1 VADLPSAVDQDEL
14 DAAVEEAFN
23 GGGEERVRAFL
34 IVYGGAVVYERYSP
48 NPDDGRDLIG
58 PSYSVSKSVLSTFV
72 GILVR
77 DGLLDIHA
85 PASVAEWHVDPDD
98 PRAAITVEHMLHM
111 ATGIPWI
118 EDPGQGSTPGDTG
131 SNLGEMG
138 NYPDRSAYAASLEL
152 VDAPGTVFNYSS
164 GTSMVLARVFGDLV
178 GSGRDGIRAFMD
190 QELLDRIGMTSVATE
205 FDQAGHWIGAHSAD
219 ATARDFARLGLL
231 YLRGGVW
238 DGETIIP
245 RSWVEYSWTPSPASA
260 EYGAHWWLDPS
271 RPGVASAIGAF
282 GQFIVVDPAHDLVVV
297 QLSELPWE
305 GDRSLVDHV
314 LDTFAEVVP
323 ES

>member
-48 NPDDGRDLIG
+48 NPADGPDLIG
-58 PSYSVSKSVLSTFV
+58 PSYSVSKSVLSTFI

-77 DGLLDIHA
+77 DGLMDIHA
-85 PASVAEWHVDPDD
+85 PASVAEWHSDPGD

-111 ATGIPWI
+111 ATGIPWN
-118 EDPGQGSTPGDTG
+118 EELGG
-131 SNLGEMG
+131 NLGEMG

-178 GSGRDGIRAFMD
+178 GSGPDEIRAFMD
-190 QELLDRIGMTSVATE
+190 QELFDRIGMTSVATE

-219 ATARDFARLGLL
+219 TTARDFARLGLL

-238 DGETIIP
+238 DGETVIP

-271 RPGVASAIGAF
+271 RPGVAFAIGAF

-297 QLSELPWE
+297 QLSELPWQE
-305 GDRSLVDHV
+305 EEEEDRTLVDRV
-314 LDTFAEVVP
+314 LDAFAEAVP

>member
-1 VADLPSAVDQDEL
+1 
-14 DAAVEEAFN
+14 
-23 GGGEERVRAFL
+23 
-34 IVYGGAVVYERYSP
+34 
-48 NPDDGRDLIG
+48 
-58 PSYSVSKSVLSTFV
+58 
-72 GILVR
+72 
-77 DGLLDIHA
+77 
-85 PASVAEWHVDPDD
+85 
-98 PRAAITVEHMLHM
+98 
-111 ATGIPWI
+111 
-118 EDPGQGSTPGDTG
+118 
-131 SNLGEMG
+131 
-138 NYPDRSAYAASLEL
+138 
-152 VDAPGTVFNYSS
+152 
-164 GTSMVLARVFGDLV
+164 
-178 GSGRDGIRAFMD
+178 MD
-190 QELLDRIGMTSVATE
+190 QELFDRIGMTSVATE

-231 YLRGGVW
+231 YLRGGDW